1 MNNNSHGGARTNSGR
16 KKKPHKEL
24 VNTIISSALSEIHN
38 TETDIETKKEFIKEL
53 HTSQR
58 GQLFL
63 AEHLFGKPTTR
74 VESLNLNFEVH
85 SIKPIEWV

>member
-1 MNNNSHGGARTNSGR
+1 MNKTHGGKRSNSGR
-16 KKKPHKEL
+16 KKKPLKDH

-63 AEHLFGKPTTR
+63 AEHLFGKPTAR
-74 VESLNLNFEVH
+74 VETLNQNFEVH